1 MHPFCVY
8 RNITMLHKKVHRN
21 TSNKDH
27 EKVTAAQNNF
37 LKIPLRVEIVLITII
52 KKQLLVLQSGVFSST
67 LHNFLIFKIK
77 LNRVIKRYIKP
88 KLSYIF

>member
-52 KKQLLVLQSGVFSST
+52 KKQLLVLQIGVFSST